1 MKPATSSV
9 VLKGSE
15 RKAPRGAVSTGA
27 ADAQEQ
33 ISVSVYVKPRN
44 PVAATLRAQQAG
56 NMPRLSRQ
64 EYTELHGAHPADV
77 ALVESFAR
85 NHGLRVVQVDPARR
99 LVKLTGTVAA
109 MSQAF
114 EVQLDRYESPGLSFR
129 GRVGA
134 IKVPANIAG
143 IVDSIHGLDNRPQ
156 AEPRTRLHPQDT
168 PASASYTPP
177 QVAALY
183 NFPDEGDGSGQC
195 IGLIELGGG
204 YAQADLDA
212 YFGQLGLPTPRVVPI
227 GVNGGSNSPGGGDA
241 DVEVAL
247 DIEVAGGVAPG
258 ATIAVYF
265 TTNDDQ
271 SFIDAVTTAVFDDMN
286 RPSVISIS
294 WGQAET
300 NWSSQSMVTMD
311 NAFQSAAVLGVTVC
325 VASGDDGSSDGE
337 DGANVDFP
345 SSSPHA
351 LACGGTTLLGSQG
364 EITSETVWG
373 GVPGDGATGGGVSSF
388 FGLPSWQVNANVPQ
402 SANPG
407 GGVGRGTPD
416 VAANADPDTGYI
428 ILLEGIEGQVGG
440 TSASAPLWAGLIA
453 LINQQLLE
461 PVGYINPCLYQDW
474 PILAEVTQDIVSGS
488 NGAYSA
494 GPGWDACTGLGS
506 PNGGDIMA
514 ALIY

>member
-1 MKPATSSV
+1 MKPATPSV
-9 VLKGSE
+9 VLNGSE
-15 RKAPRGAVSTGA
+15 RQAPRGAARTGPA
-27 ADAQEQ
+27 NAQEQ
-33 ISVSVYVKPRN
+33 ISVSVYVRARN
-44 PVAATLRAQQAG
+44 PVAMTLRAQQAG
-56 NMPRLSRQ
+56 ERARLTRQ
-64 EYTELHGAHPADV
+64 EYTELHGANSADV

-85 NHGLRVVQVDPARR
+85 DHGLQVADVDPARR
-99 LVKLTGTVAA
+99 LVMLTGTVAA

-114 EVQLDRYESPGLSFR
+114 EVQLDQYEYPGGTFR
-129 GRVGA
+129 GRTGA
-134 IKVPANIAG
+134 IKVPADIAAV
-143 IVDSIHGLDNRPQ
+143 VDSIHGLDNRPQ
-156 AEPRTRLHPQDT
+156 AEPRVRLRPQNT
-168 PASASYTPP
+168 PAPAASYTPP
-177 QVAALY
+177 QVAELY

-204 YAQADLDA
+204 YVQSDLDT

-227 GVNGGSNSPGGGDA
+227 GVDGGSNSPGGGDA

-265 TTNDDQ
+265 TGNNDQ
-271 SFIDAVTTAVFDDMN
+271 NFIDVVTAAIFDSVN

-294 WGQAET
+294 WGKAE
-300 NWSSQSMVTMD
+300 NEWSSQSLQTMD

-325 VASGDDGSSDGE
+325 VATGDDGSSDGE
-337 DGANVDFP
+337 SGANVDFP

-351 LACGGTTLLGSQG
+351 LACGGTTLLSAQG
-364 EITSETVWG
+364 KITSETAWG
-373 GVPGDGATGGGVSSF
+373 NGADGATGGGVSTF

-402 SANPG
+402 SANSG

-416 VAANADPDTGYI
+416 VAADADPNTGYMI
-428 ILLEGIEGQVGG
+428 FLEGIEGQVGG
-440 TSASAPLWAGLIA
+440 TSAAAPLWAGLIA
-453 LINQQLLE
+453 LINQQLVE
-461 PVGYINPCLYQDW
+461 PVGYINPCLYLDW
-474 PILAEVTQDIVSGS
+474 INVADVTQDIVIGS